1 MSESAKSNTK
11 GWFKKHGKF
20 LLLVI
25 SVVLTILLVVCIF
38 YFCQTP
44 ETYSHSHHK
53 AREDAQFTGPVPF
66 TTVYPTTEAVI
77 RQSRGIHKE
86 ENPYAR
92 CGPECQNKSKFFDP
106 NAYPG
111 PYLPYYPVLPGNPNQ
126 ASPASGAWLHNA
138 TPEDVHNLTVPVK
151 IKGKKV
157 PFKCNKSC
165 PPQEVA
171 CGLDQRGLHRGV
183 M

>member
-1 MSESAKSNTK
+1 M
-11 GWFKKHGKF
+11 
-20 LLLVI
+20 LDVDR
-25 SVVLTILLVVCIF
+25 SVKINQSSSILMLIQDRTCPTI
-38 YFCQTP
+38 
-44 ETYSHSHHK
+44 
-53 AREDAQFTGPVPF
+53 
-66 TTVYPTTEAVI
+66 
-77 RQSRGIHKE
+77 QSF
-86 ENPYAR
+86 
-92 CGPECQNKSKFFDP
+92 Q
-106 NAYPG
+106 
-111 PYLPYYPVLPGNPNQ
+111 VNPNQ